1 MRRTRSTVIGAAVL
15 AGALLTGGA
24 VVGAVVA
31 QSEPGPEVQGNT
43 ISAGPGRL
51 LAQSSATEDRFK
63 AITPCRLI
71 DTRVAGGRFAAT
83 EFRNFKAVGE
93 GAAFADQG
101 GKPGGC
107 AIDTAATA
115 VTLTVTSVTAEGTGF
130 IRIYPAG
137 ATEPNATFMNYGTGF
152 NASGS
157 GPVKI
162 RVNGAGISDFRLRNY
177 GSTTHV
183 VVDVTGYT
191 VPPRWVRVAGN
202 GDYVDGSRVF
212 SVTKVGTGQYR
223 VQFDGSVADC
233 SAVASGPATNT
244 GSGNT
249 QVTASRS
256 GTAVGQVFVETRT
269 ATGTL
274 KDEAFTLQVEC

>member
-1 MRRTRSTVIGAAVL
+1 MVGAL
-15 AGALLTGGA
+15 AGS
-24 VVGAVVA
+24 
-31 QSEPGPEVQGNT
+31 SEPGPEVEGNT

-63 AITPCRLI
+63 AITPCRLV

-93 GAAFADQG
+93 SAAFADQG

-115 VTLTVTSVTAEGTGF
+115 VTLTVTSVTADGTGF

-137 ATEPNATFMNYGTGF
+137 ATEPNATFMNYGTAF
-152 NASGS
+152 NAAGS

-162 RVNGAGISDFRLRNY
+162 RVNGAGNSDFRLRNY

-202 GDYVDGSRVF
+202 GDYVDGSRTS
-212 SVTKVGTGQYR
+212 SVTKINTGQYR
-223 VQFDGSVADC
+223 VLFDGSVADC
-233 SAVASGPATNT
+233 SVVASGPASSS
-244 GSGNT
+244 GGGNT
-249 QVTASRS
+249 QVAASRS
-256 GTAVGQVFVETRT
+256 LTATGQVFVETRT
-269 ATGTL
+269 AAGTL